1 MDYKL
6 NNTEY
11 QGKLSLTNKIKTVMQ
26 PDKTYFVRFS
36 TRSPKDGV
44 SVSAEDKKLDITS
57 RLKKKLDLLA
67 VNNADQ
73 VINLISHSQRVF
85 SDIRFYFQ
93 YRVPGSS
100 SGKLYLMLRDFI
112 PNLPVDHEFRC
123 FIHNRKI
130 TAISQYQCYCVFPAL
145 ADEQHVRECRDTI
158 VNFLETIKHIFPMDS
173 FVIDI
178 VVLPD
183 YSCQVIE
190 LNPFGIDM
198 SSGSGLFNWRKD
210 YDLLYGKLDINF
222 VPIRILQSLTDEQN
236 TKDV

>member
-1 MDYKL
+1 
-6 NNTEY
+6 
-11 QGKLSLTNKIKTVMQ
+11 MQ
-26 PDKTYFVRFS
+26 PDKIYFCRFS

-57 RLKKKLDLLA
+57 RLKKKNELLA
-67 VNNADQ
+67 VTNADQ
-73 VINLISHSQRVF
+73 VIQLISHSQRVF
-85 SDIRFYFQ
+85 TDIRFYFQ
-93 YRVPGSS
+93 YRVQGSS

-123 FIHNRKI
+123 FVYNRKL

-145 ADEQHVRECRDTI
+145 KDENHVKECRNVI
-158 VNFLETIKHIFPMDS
+158 VNFMETIKHIFPMDS
-173 FVIDI
+173 FVIDL

-183 YSCQVIE
+183 PSCQVIE

-198 SSGSGLFNWRKD
+198 SSGSGLFNWYKD
-210 YDLLYGKLDINF
+210 YDLLYGKLDIHY
-222 VPIRILQSLTDEQN
+222 VPIRILQSLLDEEN